1 VKDARGLRH
10 GTCRKVGPCSF
21 RRRSLRRAP
30 DKGAPGYAHVGAGGA
45 GWTRDKEAMDSAGGT
60 APSSELGAAA
70 GETTRAAQFL
80 ERAFERLASVCPE
93 DCELLTRSH
102 GLEHLRR
109 LVVAPARITRTAG
122 AGSVSLGALRRSRVR
137 LERALVYELRL
148 AYPDART
155 FEVQRRTL
163 MQRLHETYP
172 MLVSQ
177 LDG

>member
-1 VKDARGLRH
+1 
-10 GTCRKVGPCSF
+10 
-21 RRRSLRRAP
+21 
-30 DKGAPGYAHVGAGGA
+30 
-45 GWTRDKEAMDSAGGT
+45 MDSAGGS
-60 APSSELGAAA
+60 APSSGTGTT
-70 GETTRAAQFL
+70 GEATRAEQFL

-93 DCELLTRSH
+93 DCELLTRGH

-109 LVVAPARITRTAG
+109 LVVAPARISRTAG

-137 LERALVYELRL
+137 LERALLYELRS
-148 AYPDART
+148 AFPEPRT
-155 FEVQRRTL
+155 YELQRRTL